1 MKQISEFILLTA
13 VSVVQ
18 DFPRKIRA
26 TEWKIDLKNLIII
39 VVKSPQSM
47 FEELSKNNK
56 SFYKSSVILNFLFYL
71 STLRWCW

>member
-13 VSVVQ
+13 VSAVQ
-18 DFPRKIRA
+18 GFPRKIRA

-56 SFYKSSVILNFLFYL
+56 
-71 STLRWCW
+71 